1 MFGLS
6 MDETT
11 RVTKHTT
18 ILDIETLDKA
28 ATLEKDLIIFSPVRS
43 NKHKAVGVLKDP
55 RILNQILWSGK
66 KGLIIVGDIE
76 TLASDVHWK
85 EYVKWARSNN
95 LVLCYCK

>member
-28 ATLEKDLIIFSPVRS
+28 STMEKDLIIFSPVRS
-43 NKHKAVGVLKDP
+43 NKHVNNTK
-55 RILNQILWSGK
+55 
-66 KGLIIVGDIE
+66 IE
-76 TLASDVHWK
+76 T
-85 EYVKWARSNN
+85 E
-95 LVLCYCK
+95 